1 MDDVVQKRKIKRVK
15 DKERVEGFSDHLD
28 NTIFEQIKRARD
40 GMTPQ
45 EYKDFVKEYVSNES
59 RASADELQALL
70 DSFDDG
76 LQKQRRKTAKE
87 DNPLGINATSSMG
100 GSIPFVKITKSR
112 GHKDHVEAEI
122 KERGITLPKAYNEM
136 FEERK
141 GWDQLKD
148 LLRIHEFKRLAE
160 LDKVTDLDGWA
171 KVKAIVPQ
179 SEKMMEIICQLM
191 EESTAK

>member
-1 MDDVVQKRKIKRVK
+1 
-15 DKERVEGFSDHLD
+15 
-28 NTIFEQIKRARD
+28 
-40 GMTPQ
+40 
-45 EYKDFVKEYVSNES
+45 
-59 RASADELQALL
+59 
-70 DSFDDG
+70 
-76 LQKQRRKTAKE
+76 
-87 DNPLGINATSSMG
+87 MG

-148 LLRIHEFKRLAE
+148 ILRIHEFKRLAE

-171 KVKAIVPQ
+171 KVKVIVPQ